1 MLRSAVLDPRR
12 QRFSNSS
19 FETSSGTPYVFRK
32 NLAQNPRQVS
42 TGNFIERQTRFS
54 WVGSWVSQTWH
65 PFITTATRYTAPS
78 SPSSSPGGVDFG
90 GNADLATPSTTGN
103 WIAYPVL
110 PGQTIVVSA
119 SAYGS
124 KLAGWNFQ
132 YRFHDGLGNWVGVRA
147 GGSSFADGQEGTT
160 SITVPAGA
168 AYFVARIQLGG
179 AVGSVVAGDWF
190 EYTGIRIETG
200 VVVPSGYFDGG
211 LSVPIRVNLAT
222 DPRATTYVGS
232 AFGVLGWRN
241 TRWFGGG
248 TATGTYTTVTGASDG
263 PLTGISTYAR
273 KTWTAINAVAG
284 DLGFDHN
291 PLNTR
296 RTVPGDIWSASSYLR
311 ASATY
316 GTGGASGAAMTIRWY
331 DATGTFLSQVE
342 GTRVALPGGQW
353 VRISATATAPAS
365 AAQIII
371 VSDLD
376 GVAIPSTGFTLDG
389 TGLQMEQGSTVNSY
403 MDGSYNPGLPSG
415 QSTAW
420 ASTANGSV
428 SYSYDPEMSV
438 SWSGTV
444 NSSASNL
451 TSDRPA
457 SVYEL
462 TGNTALSR
470 SARWASSGTRSCRVI
485 PLGSSTSTY
494 VQLSPNDLSILT
506 PGRTYTVQAVC
517 HVESPLAGTPNAN
530 ARKIVF
536 TSSVGSPLSSAAAPN
551 VAGSYL
557 LSFTFTVPQSATW
570 ATVQLWNG
578 ASAGNGDIWWDDVVI
593 LG

>member
-200 VVVPSGYFDGG
+200 VVVPSGYFDGV
-211 LSVPIRVNLAT
+211 LPPQLRINRVTNPLNGIN
-222 DPRATTYVGS
+222 TTVVGAQVGS
-232 AFGVLGWRN
+232 Q
-241 TRWFGGG
+241 WFGSNGVG
-248 TATGTYTTVTGASDG
+248 TRAHVTGASDG
-263 PLTGISTYAR
+263 PDGGTEYDR
-273 KTWTAINAVAG
+273 KTWTTAPTNSIGGDIAYRFGASNAGAPIVAG
-284 DLGFDHN
+284 QTYTWSSWWRRSWN
-291 PLNTR
+291 STLN
-296 RTVPGDIWSASSYLR
+296 ANQLR
-311 ASATY
+311 WT
-316 GTGGASGAAMTIRWY
+316 WY
-331 DATGTFLSQVE
+331 DATGAQV
-342 GTRVALPGGQW
+342 GSVPFVNFASPAAGVWQQVSTTQ
-353 VRISATATAPAS
+353 TAPAG
-365 AAQIII
+365 A
-371 VSDLD
+371 
-376 GVAIPSTGFTLDG
+376 VAMSVVHYVTETSPMLNPGITLDSGKYLFEQAASAQPYFDGNG
-389 TGLQMEQGSTVNSY
+389 TGA
-403 MDGSYNPGLPSG
+403 PAG
-415 QSTAW
+415 QSATW
-420 ASTANGSV
+420 AGTANGSV